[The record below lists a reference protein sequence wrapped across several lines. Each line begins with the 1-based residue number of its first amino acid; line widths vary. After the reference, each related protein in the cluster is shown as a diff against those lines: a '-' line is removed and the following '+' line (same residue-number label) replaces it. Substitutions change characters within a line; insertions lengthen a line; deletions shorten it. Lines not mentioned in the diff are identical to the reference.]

1 MICVFIF
8 FYVSLQT
15 RRHYYT
21 MKSGKTNTKN
31 LKYNISLYETKPNK
45 DTSAHSCIGLWT
57 S

>member
-15 RRHYYT
+15 RRHYCT
-21 MKSGKTNTKN
+21 MKSGKTNIKSLN
-31 LKYNISLYETKPNK
+31 YNISLYESEPNK
-45 DTSAHSCIGLWT
+45 DTPAHSCIGLWT